1 MSRPPENSPPEVLI
15 IGHITR
21 DKLRNGYRLGGT
33 AAYSAVVAKRMGA
46 RVALFT
52 SGSEGLALDI
62 LDGIQILVQPGTR
75 TTTFKNEYT
84 SNSRVQTLTDRA
96 SDLELE
102 LLPSEWKQAK
112 IVHLAPVASEIPLT
126 AGQAFP
132 DSGLA
137 YTLQGWLRRWDRTG
151 RVSAGSLPPGAIPEG
166 QSTAAFLSLE
176 DLGFN
181 RNGLAAITSRF
192 PLVILTLASEG
203 AELHQAGTVQHIAP
217 ISVREKDPTGAGDI
231 FAAVFM
237 IAWLLWRKS
246 PLNSARLANALA
258 AASVAGEGIEGI
270 PSEREIQALSKV
282 YE

>member
-21 DKLRNGYRLGGT
+21 DKVRSGYRLGGT

-52 SGSEGLALDI
+52 SGSEGLELDI
-62 LDGIQILVQPGTR
+62 LDGIQIMDQPGNR

-84 SNSRVQTLTDRA
+84 PASRVQTLTDRA
-96 SDLELE
+96 VDLELD
-102 LLPSEWKQAK
+102 LLPADWEKAK

-132 DSGLA
+132 ESGLA
-137 YTLQGWLRRWDRTG
+137 YSLQGWLRKWDQTG
-151 RVSAGSLPPGAIPEG
+151 RVSAASLPAGAIPEG

-181 RNGLAAITSRF
+181 RNGLAEITSRF
-192 PLVILTLASEG
+192 PLVILTLACEG

-231 FAAVFM
+231 FAAAFM
-237 IAWLLWRKS
+237 VAWLLQGKS
-246 PLNSARLANALA
+246 PLDSARLANALA

-270 PSEREIQALSKV
+270 PSEREIQALSEV